1 MKKFV
6 KSFLMAAAALMLFAG
21 CSNLGNDATVSGDD
35 GKVVLTIGIDG
46 YNGPSGNV
54 SRTVNPGTI
63 TSADF
68 SKITIKGESES
79 YDSFT
84 EKTLEFKSDGTA
96 TIELTYDV
104 WYLTLT
110 AYTSDTTPVLQG
122 RRRVD
127 FRNGAPA
134 SNAPITFKLSA
145 EGLETAGG
153 VSLSGTFTDEDGLA
167 ESYAAALY
175 DLYTNEIIIG
185 TTGTSTLKTGTCTGD
200 DKGKFSY
207 TVSNVKPGRYN
218 FRIYF
223 KNHDGANIGTWGDI
237 VVIAP
242 GRTTTNEDTIALGD
256 ILMKKPSAP
265 TALSAY
271 YMNKSVTGN
280 YYNALITWTRAELH
294 NEEYFE
300 LTINDVTATTPV
312 TYKIFTNTTD
322 AETKK
327 EIFFESASRVDGTLA
342 AGSEYCI
349 VKLPVGKKFEIS
361 IKAANFLGASDSK
374 SRDSASV
381 ASTIELANGNAV
393 GANTAYGTEA
403 INLMKIAYD
412 LNGGSLKLS
421 ASSGA
426 ITGTYNDF
434 VIFKNADITLLTPA
448 ATGYPELTNG
458 HHPWQSWKNAAG
470 TAVTKVSEFGNV
482 AVTANYN
489 ESSIINYE
497 INDTY
502 GELEDV
508 TITTASG
515 DDVVNSANTITSNG
529 NLIITVN
536 DEGVTHVKVT
546 ILYPRGE
553 VSEEDDG
560 NTVTF
565 KKLNAIANGVYEV
578 QVIATI
584 PDANGVDKL
593 YSFVCAIT
601 KNK

>member
-145 EGLETAGG
+145 EGVETAGG

-242 GRTTTNEDTIALGD
+242 GRTTTNEDSIALGD

-374 SRDSASV
+374 SRDSASA